1 MNIKIDKFN
10 SIGLS
15 KKPLII
21 AEISIYWKQMMD
33 LELKIKQFIEN
44 INTDALRLLMLGN
57 ILPILV
63 KNFLVFET
71 TRDIFL
77 EKNVLENEIK
87 NFYLKNNIKNK
98 ESLNRFLKSKGIGE
112 ETLHY
117 QISLPLKIY
126 LYAEKNFKNELEEYF
141 LKQKESLDEYT
152 FNIIRVKEN
161 NLAHEIYFQLDSEES
176 DFLKLSQRYSF
187 YSSLY
192 PKGVFGPRNLR
203 GVNAIIREKL
213 INSSDGKL
221 IMPFQ
226 VDEFWL
232 IIKLIKKKKAKLDN
246 KTTKMLLTE
255 IFDNFIN
262 KLTQNFLEDHFK
274 LN

>member
-1 MNIKIDKFN
+1 
-10 SIGLS
+10 
-15 KKPLII
+15 
-21 AEISIYWKQMMD
+21 MMD
-33 LELKIKQFIEN
+33 LEFKIKQFIEN
-44 INTDALRLLMLGN
+44 INTDTLRLLKLGN

-87 NFYLKNNIKNK
+87 NFYLKNNIKNE
-98 ESLNRFLKSKGIGE
+98 ESLNRFLKAKGIGE

-126 LYAEKNFKNELEEYF
+126 LYAEKYLKNQLEEYF
-141 LKQKESLDEYT
+141 HKQKELLDEYT

-161 NLAHEIYFQLDSEES
+161 DLAHEIYFQLDSEES

-203 GVNAIIREKL
+203 GVNSIIREKL
-213 INSSDGKL
+213 INSSNGNL

-226 VDEFWL
+226 VDEFWV

>member
-1 MNIKIDKFN
+1 MK
-10 SIGLS
+10 
-15 KKPLII
+15 
-21 AEISIYWKQMMD
+21 D
-33 LELKIKQFIEN
+33 LELKIKHFIEN
-44 INTDALRLLMLGN
+44 INTDTLQLITLGN

-71 TRDIFL
+71 TREISL
-77 EKNVLENEIK
+77 EKNILETEIK

-98 ESLNRFLKSKGIGE
+98 ESLNQFLKAKGIGKKA
-112 ETLHY
+112 LHY

-141 LKQKESLDEYT
+141 LKQKEFLDEYT

-161 NLAHEIYFQLDSEES
+161 DLAYEIYFQLDSEES

-187 YSSLY
+187 YSSHY
-192 PKGVFGPRNLR
+192 PEGIFGPRNLR
-203 GVNAIIREKL
+203 GVNSIIREKL
-213 INSSDGKL
+213 INASNGNL

-226 VDEFWL
+226 VDEFWV

-246 KTTKMLLTE
+246 QTTKMLLIE

-274 LN
+274 LS

>member
-1 MNIKIDKFN
+1 MKN
-10 SIGLS
+10 
-15 KKPLII
+15 
-21 AEISIYWKQMMD
+21 
-33 LELKIKQFIEN
+33 LELKIKHFVEN
-44 INTDALRLLMLGN
+44 INADTLRILMLGN
-57 ILPILV
+57 ILPILL

-98 ESLNRFLKSKGIGE
+98 QSLNQFLKAKGIGE
-112 ETLHY
+112 EALHY
-117 QISLPLKIY
+117 QICLPLKIY
-126 LYAEKNFKNELEEYF
+126 SYAEQNFKNELEDYF
-141 LKQKESLDEYT
+141 LKQKEILDEYT

-161 NLAHEIYFQLDSEES
+161 DLAHEIYFQLDSEES
-176 DFLKLSQRYSF
+176 DFLKLSQKYSF

-192 PKGVFGPRNLR
+192 PEGVFGPRNLR
-203 GVNAIIREKL
+203 GVNSIIREKL
-213 INSSDGKL
+213 INASNGNL

-226 VDEFWL
+226 VDEFWV

-262 KLTQNFLEDHFK
+262 KLTQNFLEGYFK